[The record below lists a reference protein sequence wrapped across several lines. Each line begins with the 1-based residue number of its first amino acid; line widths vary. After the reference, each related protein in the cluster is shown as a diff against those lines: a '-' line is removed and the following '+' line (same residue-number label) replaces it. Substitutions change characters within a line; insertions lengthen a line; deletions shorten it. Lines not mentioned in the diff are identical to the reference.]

1 MKNMLKGQAH
11 VLTLPKGFARE
22 WAVTR
27 SENLVRPLTLFT
39 CVLHLKV
46 KQKKKKTKKKQNKT
60 KQNKKKIIAKKTT
73 REHLPSCHSVFEGQM
88 IIY

>member
-46 KQKKKKTKKKQNKT
+46 KQKKKKTKKKTKQNKT
-60 KQNKKKIIAKKTT
+60 KKNKTKKK
-73 REHLPSCHSVFEGQM
+73 
-88 IIY
+88 